1 VVGPL
6 DLARYNEKEDNI
18 HFQGVLFSLD
28 GKENK
33 WTGSSY
39 WRMEKLG
46 FFSAQEVLNNGT
58 KLMMEI
64 KTIWRNNSQTSILS
78 TKTLSDV
85 QRQAFLDANFDLLEQ
100 DFIEIRTTFSN

>member
-1 VVGPL
+1 
-6 DLARYNEKEDNI
+6 
-18 HFQGVLFSLD
+18 
-28 GKENK
+28 
-33 WTGSSY
+33 
-39 WRMEKLG
+39 MEKLG

-85 QRQAFLDANFDLLEQ
+85 QRQAFLDANFDL
-100 DFIEIRTTFSN
+100 